1 MQFLVLASDQR
12 NPPKI
17 RNATMTIRIRPNQ
30 APVFTNLPL
39 TTTIFENVP
48 VDSLVMRVTA
58 TDSDIRVSLH
68 LMFQSVTIFISNY
81 RVTYILYY
89 YVASIRVDFKQT

>member
-68 LMFQSVTIFISNY
+68 RSSLSPYLYQIIGLHIYFTIM
-81 RVTYILYY
+81 LHPLE
-89 YVASIRVDFKQT
+89 